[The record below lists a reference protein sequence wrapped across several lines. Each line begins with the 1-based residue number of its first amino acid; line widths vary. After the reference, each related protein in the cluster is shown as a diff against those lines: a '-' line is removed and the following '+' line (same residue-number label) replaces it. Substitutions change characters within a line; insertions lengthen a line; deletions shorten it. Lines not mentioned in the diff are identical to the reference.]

1 MRGLTVSTLLFI
13 ALVAPGVCLRAQ
25 SYGSRSQSDLEA
37 SYLVNFFKFVQ
48 WPKPSD
54 TATICFLR
62 PSGVLDRLQSAIAHN
77 ERWARLN
84 GRQLTVRLLSDP
96 SDNEG
101 CQILYLDSHTANDLW
116 QKFTVPT
123 GILTVSDQRGFA
135 HNGGMIEFMWSAS
148 DTYQLAIR
156 PAAVDKAGLTVSGA
170 LGTLVDRVDDE
181 RYRAR

>member
-25 SYGSRSQSDLEA
+25 SSFGSRSHSDLEA

-62 PSGVLDRLQSAIAHN
+62 PSPVLDRLQSAIAHN
-77 ERWARLN
+77 ERWIRLT

-101 CQILYLDSHTANDLW
+101 CQILYLDSQTANDLW
-116 QKFTVPT
+116 QTFTVPT

-135 HNGGMIEFMWSAS
+135 HNGGMIEFMFSGS
-148 DTYQLAIR
+148 DSYQLAIR

-170 LGTLVDRVDDE
+170 LGALADRIEDA
-181 RYRAR
+181 RARY